1 MKTFGPLSRQRA
13 SDSVYEALRSGIL
26 TRVFEPGQRLNVPEL
41 ASQLQVSLTPVK
53 DALNRLAAED
63 LIEIRP
69 HSGTFVTLVMPED
82 VAETFQIRAALE
94 SLAGE
99 LAIGNATP
107 NDILELR
114 RLVDLMAGAVA
125 DDAAWSAHE
134 QWNSRF
140 HQMIVSLSK
149 NRKLIQMY
157 EDLNTHIQ
165 IARIHRGRQDW
176 QDRLPAER
184 AEHEAIIS
192 AFEKRD
198 VDALRSALRVHV
210 TRAADSL
217 VRDLK
222 ELNASLPVAQVT
234 RPARKNARLPRHK
247 S

>member
-1 MKTFGPLSRQRA
+1 MKRFAPLPRQRA

-41 ASQLQVSLTPVK
+41 AQQLQVSLTPVK

-99 LAIGNATP
+99 LAIGNAGP
-107 NDILELR
+107 SDIAELR
-114 RLVDLMAGAVA
+114 RLVNQMSAPVA
-125 DDAAWSAHE
+125 DEAAWSTHE
-134 QWNSRF
+134 EWNSRF
-140 HQMIVSLSK
+140 HQLIVDLSR

-165 IARIHRGRQDW
+165 IARIHRGRHEW

-184 AEHEAIIS
+184 AEHEAIIR
-192 AFEKRD
+192 AFEEHD
-198 VDALRSALRVHV
+198 AAALQQALRIHV
-210 TRAADSL
+210 TRAAESL
-217 VRDLK
+217 VRDIKEQNATTPEPLALK
-222 ELNASLPVAQVT
+222 P
-234 RPARKNARLPRHK
+234 KRH
-247 S
+247 SAGSRQRT